1 MTPVSPCTSAPHV
14 QTEPTQTPASGADLA
29 LSIAIHNAKCKPT
42 AAFLYNISAAILI
55 TGVITNVIKPKPD
68 LDPILFLL
76 TATFATI
83 FYGVAA
89 SSLNQMKA

>member
-1 MTPVSPCTSAPHV
+1 MFALNPPKASRSA
-14 QTEPTQTPASGADLA
+14 ANLDL
-29 LSIAIHNAKCKPT
+29 LTAIHNEKCKAT

-55 TGVITNVIKPKPD
+55 TGVITNVIKPTPN

-89 SSLNQMKA
+89 NSLNQMKG